1 MLVHHLYVVDDR
13 AIQTIEFIGD
23 GVVFIKRV
31 FPESLKVQYVAKGK
45 RHTAALFFG
54 CITKYIGNAS
64 CRPLSNV
71 LVSGLGD
78 IGVDDPRLGIVG
90 F

>member
-1 MLVHHLYVVDDR
+1 MHHLYVVDDR
-13 AIQTIEFIGD
+13 AIQTIELIGA
-23 GVVFIKRV
+23 GVGFIKRV

-45 RHTAALFFG
+45 HHTGAFFFG

-64 CRPLSNV
+64 CRPVSNV

-78 IGVDDPRLGIVG
+78 IGVDDPHLGIIG
-90 F
+90 P

>member
-1 MLVHHLYVVDDR
+1 MHHLYVVDDR
-13 AIQTIEFIGD
+13 AIQTIELTCA
-23 GVVFIKRV
+23 GVGFIKRV

-45 RHTAALFFG
+45 YYIVAFFFG

-78 IGVDDPRLGIVG
+78 IGVDDPRLGIIG
-90 F
+90 P